1 MKKIQNLLFIILV
14 LFSLTFIVAC
24 GKDDAPEATMV
35 TIDVNPSFEIIV
47 DEEKKVVS
55 ITALNDDASV
65 LLYGEVFV
73 GKTIEEVTNTIM
85 NLSVELG
92 YVAELAEEK
101 IQISV
106 SGATDFK
113 EDLEKEISKTIEKAL
128 EDANIEVV
136 VEKVESMKID
146 ALKEVVKLNSTL
158 SQEEIDAMSEEQ
170 LINALKVSR
179 IETQE
184 LLNEEMREFYF
195 SMKNYEISF
204 AEKEYT
210 AKIIDELGGLYDFI
224 SSSYSSA
231 LDAYQNVIQNVEQ
244 LKFDLLIDSDSVYQK
259 TLNQVLDA
267 KTKFLEQK
275 KYVATLE
282 AGNVKLEAE
291 VKLDELKT
299 VYDGLIKALENAKA
313 SAVSAFDSVISAL
326 KKVEET
332 LVSVENMFDA
342 NIKETLSAKAS
353 ELEATLNQ
361 AKSEFF
367 TAFEDEYKDDINA
380 YEEMLR
386 AQKEALQK

>member
-128 EDANIEVV
+128 EEANIEVV

-210 AKIIDELGGLYDFI
+210 AKIIDELGGLYDLI

-291 VKLDELKT
+291 IKLDELKT
-299 VYDGLIKALENAKA
+299 AYDGLIKALENAKA

-342 NIKETLSAKAS
+342 NIKETLSANAS

>member
-92 YVAELAEEK
+92 YVAEQAEEK

-113 EDLEKEISKTIEKAL
+113 EDLEKEISKTIEKTL

-224 SSSYSSA
+224 SSTYSSA

-291 VKLDELKT
+291 IKLDELKT

>member
-128 EDANIEVV
+128 EEANIEVV

-210 AKIIDELGGLYDFI
+210 AKIIDELGGLYDLI

-291 VKLDELKT
+291 IKLDELKT
-299 VYDGLIKALENAKA
+299 AYDGLIKALENAKA

>member
-92 YVAELAEEK
+92 YVAEQAEEK

-113 EDLEKEISKTIEKAL
+113 EDLEKEISKTIEKTL

-224 SSSYSSA
+224 SSTYSSA

-259 TLNQVLDA
+259 T
-267 KTKFLEQK
+267 
-275 KYVATLE
+275 
-282 AGNVKLEAE
+282 
-291 VKLDELKT
+291 
-299 VYDGLIKALENAKA
+299 
-313 SAVSAFDSVISAL
+313 
-326 KKVEET
+326 
-332 LVSVENMFDA
+332 
-342 NIKETLSAKAS
+342 
-353 ELEATLNQ
+353 
-361 AKSEFF
+361 
-367 TAFEDEYKDDINA
+367 
-380 YEEMLR
+380 
-386 AQKEALQK
+386 